1 MKKAIKKH
9 RTICIV
15 AGVCIVILLSLLLSG
30 LRLCVIQS
38 GSMEPTIPT
47 YSVCL
52 VTTQVDYDDLS
63 AGDIVVYTRQ
73 SDGQQIVHRV
83 VDITDTG
90 AITRGDANQTD
101 DGVSVTPD
109 NLYAQYIAHIP
120 CGGRVINA
128 IRTPTGCA
136 IIVTIVAILIAWN
149 IIEDKRRGRA

>member
-63 AGDIVVYTRQ
+63 VGDIVVYTRR
-73 SDGQQIVHRV
+73 SDGQQIVHRI

-120 CGGRVINA
+120 CGGRIINA
-128 IRTPTGCA
+128 IRTPTGYA
-136 IIVTIVAILIAWN
+136 IIITIVAILIAWN
-149 IIEDKRRGRA
+149 IIDDKRRDRA